1 MDRFDQ
7 KTGELTLAARSLIKG
22 RTRFVDVAR
31 FSSSVAVGTE
41 IIKVKG
47 KETKT
52 KNPVQRTPSPPPS
65 AALNN
70 PFDVIES
77 GSYVM
82 AGEEESKTKEPQKKG
97 TRKMKKMM
105 KKMLKMGRTPPP
117 HQRWRRGKTPKKEPV
132 GMQPDWSADDLSDIP
147 SVSAWPDTTTV
158 AGLATV
164 FFCCCRCF
172 VVVWGSSSPFIR
184 RRFGRRVFVC
194 LFFMSAD
201 SLTCRAVSLPLTSRR
216 SSTVLEKDTAAAAA
230 AAAAIL
236 LSRDS

>member
-52 KNPVQRTPSPPPS
+52 KNPVQRTPPPPPS

-82 AGEEESKTKEPQKKG
+82 AGEEESKTK
-97 TRKMKKMM
+97 
-105 KKMLKMGRTPPP
+105 
-117 HQRWRRGKTPKKEPV
+117 KT
-132 GMQPDWSADDLSDIP
+132 
-147 SVSAWPDTTTV
+147 
-158 AGLATV
+158 
-164 FFCCCRCF
+164 
-172 VVVWGSSSPFIR
+172 
-184 RRFGRRVFVC
+184 
-194 LFFMSAD
+194 
-201 SLTCRAVSLPLTSRR
+201 
-216 SSTVLEKDTAAAAA
+216 
-230 AAAAIL
+230 
-236 LSRDS
+236 